1 MKLPSLNTIA
11 VVQARMGSTRLPG
24 KTMLDVLGK
33 PLLFRQLERIKKAQ
47 LIDKIVVATS
57 TQKED
62 DTIAEFCQKY
72 GYSCFRGSLNDLL
85 DRHYQAAVRYDADI
99 VLKIPSDCP
108 LIDHRIIDVVV
119 EEYLSSFDKYD
130 FVTNLKPGSWPDGN
144 DVEVMPIHTL
154 KQAWIEAKSPN
165 EREHTTPFITNPA
178 NGFKVKNVSWNSGLD
193 YSATHRWTIDYP
205 EDYQFIRRVY
215 EELYPSNNDFS
226 MEDILQ
232 LIMLKPDIQDINSRF
247 AGQYWWNREAIIEN

>member
-1 MKLPSLNTIA
+1 MQLPKLHIVA
-11 VVQARMGSTRLPG
+11 IVQARMSSTRLPG

-33 PLLFRQLERIKKAQ
+33 PLLYRQLERMEKAQ
-47 LIDKIVVATS
+47 FIDKIVVATS
-57 TQKED
+57 TQSD
-62 DTIAEFCQKY
+62 DDAIAEFCLKH
-72 GYSCFRGSLNDLL
+72 GYSCFRGSLDDLL
-85 DRHYQAAVRYDADI
+85 DRHYQAAVRFDADV

-108 LIDHRIIDVVV
+108 LIDHRIIDLVV
-119 EEYLSSFDKYD
+119 EEYLNHIDKYD

-154 KQAWIEAKSPN
+154 EQAWLEAKLPN
-165 EREHTTPFITNPA
+165 EREHTTPFITNEA
-178 NGFKVKNVSWNSGLD
+178 NGFKVKNVTWNSGLD
-193 YSATHRWTIDYP
+193 YSASHRWTIDYP

-215 EELYPSNNDFS
+215 EELYPSNPDFS

-247 AGQYWWNREAIIEN
+247 AGQYWWNKG

>member
-1 MKLPSLNTIA
+1 MKLPKLHIVA
-11 VVQARMGSTRLPG
+11 IVQARMSSTRLPG

-33 PLLFRQLERIKKAQ
+33 PLLFRQLERMEKAQ

-57 TQKED
+57 TRED
-62 DTIAEFCQKY
+62 DDAIVEFCSKY
-72 GYSCFRGSLNDLL
+72 GYTCFRGSLNDLL
-85 DRHYQAAVRYDADI
+85 DRHYQAAVRYDADV

-108 LIDHRIIDVVV
+108 LIDHRIIDLVI
-119 EEYLSSFDKYD
+119 EEYLNNIDKYD

-154 KQAWIEAKSPN
+154 EQAWIEAKSVN
-165 EREHTTPFITNPA
+165 EREHTTPFITNA
-178 NGFKVKNVSWNSGLD
+178 MNGFKIKNVSWNSGLD

-215 EELYPSNNDFS
+215 EELYPSNPDFS
-226 MEDILQ
+226 LNDILQ

-247 AGQYWWNREAIIEN
+247 AGQYWWNRLIEN

>member
-1 MKLPSLNTIA
+1 MKLPKLHIVA
-11 VVQARMGSTRLPG
+11 IVQARMSSTRLPG
-24 KTMLDVLGK
+24 KIMLDVLGK
-33 PLLFRQLERIKKAQ
+33 PLLFRQLERMEKAQ

-57 TQKED
+57 TQKDD
-62 DTIAEFCQKY
+62 DTIVEFCSKY

-85 DRHYQAAVRYDADI
+85 DRHYQAAVRYDADV

-108 LIDHRIIDVVV
+108 LIDHRIIDLVI
-119 EEYLSSFDKYD
+119 EEYLKNIDKYD
-130 FVTNLKPGSWPDGN
+130 FVTNLKPGTWPDGN

-154 KQAWIEAKSPN
+154 EQAWIEAKSAN
-165 EREHTTPFITNPA
+165 DREHTTPFITNPM
-178 NGFKVKNVSWNSGLD
+178 NGFKTKNVTWNSGLD

-215 EELYPSNNDFS
+215 EELYPSNPDFS

-247 AGQYWWNREAIIEN
+247 AGQYWWNRLIEN

>member
-1 MKLPSLNTIA
+1 MS
-11 VVQARMGSTRLPG
+11 STRLLG

-33 PLLFRQLERIKKAQ
+33 PLLYRQLERMEKAQ
-47 LIDKIVVATS
+47 LLDKIVVATS

-62 DTIAEFCQKY
+62 DIIAEFCSKF

-85 DRHYQAAVRYDADI
+85 DRHYQAAVKYDADV

-108 LIDHRIIDVVV
+108 LIDHRIIDLLIQ
-119 EEYLSSFDKYD
+119 EYLNNIDKYD

-144 DVEVMPIHTL
+144 DVEVMPL
-154 KQAWIEAKSPN
+154 KALQKAWLEAKDSD
-165 EREHTTPFITNPA
+165 EREHTTPFITNPT
-178 NGFKVKNVSWNSGLD
+178 NGFKVKNVSWSSGLN
-193 YSATHRWTIDYP
+193 YSTTHRWTIDYP

-215 EELYPSNNDFS
+215 EELYPSNPDFS

-247 AGQYWWNREAIIEN
+247 AGQYWWNR